1 MSEIYIATAIETD
14 GPAPG
19 MCSILSLASAAYQRD
34 RTLVSTFS
42 VNLETLPGAGGD
54 PATVAWWKSKPNAWS
69 VCRHEPEPAG
79 LAIPE
84 YVAWLDDLPGRP
96 VYVGYPAAAGYA
108 FVSWYLHRFAKR
120 NPFGRG
126 ALDLRTMSMVLLGR
140 PYHQSKMRSMPAA
153 WTHDS
158 PPRTYVALDD
168 ALSTGR
174 LLCHMLEAVTALHR
188 DGKIET
194 PTAPGTVLRLK
205 EDEA

>member
-19 MCSILSLASAAYQRD
+19 MCSILSLASAAYQSD
-34 RTLVSTFS
+34 QTLVSTFS
-42 VNLETLPGAGGD
+42 VNLETLPGAEGD
-54 PATVAWWKSKPNAWS
+54 AATLAWWKSKPNAWS
-69 VCRHEPEPAG
+69 VCRHEPEPPG
-79 LAIPE
+79 SAIPE
-84 YVAWLDDLPGRP
+84 YVEWLDHLPGRP

-108 FVSWYLHRFAKR
+108 FVSWYLHRFAGR

-140 PYHQSKMRSMPAA
+140 PYHLSKMRQMPDA

-174 LLCHMLEAVTALHR
+174 LFCHMLEASKALPR
-188 DGKIET
+188 PENESSEGQDEIEF
-194 PTAPGTVLRLK
+194 RLK
-205 EDEA
+205 D